1 MTEIAL
7 PPGFSLVALDE
18 AGSTND
24 EAKARAAEGAP
35 DGTVVWA
42 RRQRAGRGRQ
52 GRAWHSPPGNLFLS
66 VVLRPACEAR
76 AVAQLSFVTALA
88 VADLVDDLL
97 PGRRA
102 RCKWP
107 NDVLVDGGKV
117 GGILLESALGPRR
130 RVDWVVLGTGVN
142 LVHHPGLGAPRPSAS
157 LVGAGAAPLA
167 PEEALSRLLAALAR
181 RCADWR
187 ARGFAGIRS
196 AWLDRAH
203 GLGESVTVA
212 NGGRRYT
219 GLFEGLDAD
228 GALVLME
235 EDAVR
240 RRVAA
245 GEVFFGG
252 AGTVH
257 AARH

>member
-1 MTEIAL
+1 MAKIAL

-18 AGSTND
+18 VRSTND

-35 DGTVVWA
+35 DGTVVWS

-52 GRAWHSPPGNLFLS
+52 GRAWHSPQGNLFLS

-76 AVAQLSFVTALA
+76 AVAQLSFVAALA
-88 VADLVDDLL
+88 AADLVDGLL
-97 PGRRA
+97 PGCQA

-130 RVDWVVLGTGVN
+130 RVDWVVLGIGVN
-142 LVHHPGLGAPRPSAS
+142 LVQHPGLGAPRPSAS
-157 LVGAGAAPLA
+157 LAGAGAAPLA
-167 PEEALSRLLAALAR
+167 PEEALPRLLAALAR
-181 RCADWR
+181 RRADWR

-196 AWLDRAH
+196 AWLARAH
-203 GLGESVTVA
+203 GLGESITIV
-212 NGGRRYT
+212 NGSQRHI

-228 GALVLME
+228 GALVLVG

-240 RRVAA
+240 RCLAA

-252 AGTVH
+252 AGTAH
-257 AARH
+257 AACH

>member
-1 MTEIAL
+1 MAEITL
-7 PPGFSLVALDE
+7 PVGFSLVALDE

-52 GRAWHSPPGNLFLS
+52 GRAWHSPLGNLFLS
-66 VVLRPACEAR
+66 VILRPACEAR
-76 AVAQLSFVTALA
+76 VVAQLSFVAALA
-88 VADLVDDLL
+88 AADFVDDLL

-107 NDVLVDGGKV
+107 NDVLVDGGKIA
-117 GGILLESALGPRR
+117 GILLESASGPGRR
-130 RVDWVVLGTGVN
+130 ADWVVLGIGVN
-142 LVHHPGLGAPRPSAS
+142 LVHHPGLGAPQPSAS
-157 LVGAGAAPLA
+157 LAGAGAAPLL
-167 PEEALSRLLAALAR
+167 PEEALPRLLAALAR
-181 RCADWR
+181 RRADWC

-212 NGGRRYT
+212 NGGRHCA
-219 GLFEGLDAD
+219 GLFAGLDAD
-228 GALVLME
+228 GALVLV
-235 EDAVR
+235 EDDSVR
-240 RRVAA
+240 RRVTA

-257 AARH
+257 VARH